1 MSGGID
7 GLNMELGIG
16 VGKVILGS
24 EMYGLAGVDEGTH
37 VLGLADGTGVDAR
50 LPSVTTVVGVPLASR
65 DLTNSSHFESL
76 LFRER
81 WLIRSISSA
90 TSRATR
96 GGGGIAGVHGR
107 GGAIAG
113 VDTRGGGV
121 LLVIVIALTTLP
133 LGIVNVPFNTVVVPP
148 IMVTSGL
155 SAWLELAT
163 VALGDGTLGSGSYKA
178 SKNQVITIINESWF
192 FYFTLASEQGLICFT
207 TSTTSSSRLF
217 LFLNCFNSSN
227 REGEE
232 VVAVVVAGAV
242 VVVVG
247 AVKVTAGAAV
257 VTAGAAKDIFFFR
270 PLFFLGGM
278 FC

>member
-1 MSGGID
+1 M
-7 GLNMELGIG
+7 
-16 VGKVILGS
+16 
-24 EMYGLAGVDEGTH
+24 
-37 VLGLADGTGVDAR
+37 
-50 LPSVTTVVGVPLASR
+50 TTVVGVRLASR

-148 IMVTSGL
+148 IMLTSGL

-163 VALGDGTLGSGSYKA
+163 VALGDGTLGSYKA
-178 SKNQVITIINESWF
+178 NKNQVITIINESWF

-232 VVAVVVAGAV
+232 VVVVVVAGAA

-247 AVKVTAGAAV
+247 AVK